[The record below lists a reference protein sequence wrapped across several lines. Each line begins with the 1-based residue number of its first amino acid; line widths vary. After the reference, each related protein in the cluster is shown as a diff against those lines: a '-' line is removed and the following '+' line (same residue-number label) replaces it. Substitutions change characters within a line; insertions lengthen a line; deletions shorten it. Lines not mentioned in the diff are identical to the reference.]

1 MKVKDNDKLKIVLGL
16 ALAVMVIVGV
26 GFYFQFS
33 SSSGHSPGELVSIAA
48 AVVLTLA
55 AVYYIWERKKD
66 VDAGMPFEDELSK
79 KVMHKAAYFAYFAS
93 MYTALGVSMFKENI
107 EAIVGIAELTV
118 SDVAGIVVLVPAI
131 VFFIAIFYF
140 KRRGD
145 VE

>member
-1 MKVKDNDKLKIVLGL
+1 MKVKDNDKLRIVLGL
-16 ALAVMVIVGV
+16 ALSVMVIVGA

-33 SSSGHSPGELVSIAA
+33 ASTGYNLGELISIAA
-48 AVVLTLA
+48 AIVLSLA

-79 KVMHKAAYFAYFAS
+79 KVMHRAAYYAYFAS
-93 MYTALGVSMFKENI
+93 MYTALAVSMFKENI
-107 EAIVGIAELTV
+107 EAIVGISELMV
-118 SDVAGIVVLVPAI
+118 SDVVGIVVLVPAI
-131 VFFIAIFYF
+131 VFFVAIFYF